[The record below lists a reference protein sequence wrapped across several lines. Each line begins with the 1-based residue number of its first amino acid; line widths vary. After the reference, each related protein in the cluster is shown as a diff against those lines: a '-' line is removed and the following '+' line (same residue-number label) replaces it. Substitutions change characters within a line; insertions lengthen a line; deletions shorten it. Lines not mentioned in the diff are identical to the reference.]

1 MYIWNKEIQE
11 INDLTV
17 KFTDGTEQEY
27 TKTQLTYLPTKEAK
41 DASAFIELVALKLVD
56 DFMTVIKNAESI
68 QDVNSLS
75 AKVIDVMEEH
85 NASELELRYALKLAQ
100 MKCIEIFK
108 VVQDSYDYNLNIAI
122 GKAFGTFK
130 EWEHHS
136 TCTEN
141 IRMSDIHKFL

>member
-1 MYIWNKEIQE
+1 
-11 INDLTV
+11 
-17 KFTDGTEQEY
+17 
-27 TKTQLTYLPTKEAK
+27 
-41 DASAFIELVALKLVD
+41 
-56 DFMTVIKNAESI
+56 MTVIKNAESI

-130 EWEHHS
+130 E
-136 TCTEN
+136 
-141 IRMSDIHKFL
+141 